1 MGQLQKGKRIIVVMA
16 QETLNPLVLAGK
28 QYIDF
33 RDQLDG
39 NALADRICYELEI
52 ELASNLRAVKMKQ
65 REAELLYQQ
74 ELERAAQEQREK
86 VKQEQLK
93 REQVEKEKRE
103 RARLEAQEREYA
115 EQQERHE
122 KKRLEALER
131 EKIARGSNVQAPL
144 EFVTQSDKDEVKS
157 NKNNKPLL
165 DNLVSLSQTI
175 VGNWSPSDKGSMQI
189 RFFAFLLILIGF
201 LAIAI
206 YQFSQTLNIQGLDA
220 LTPVATTREIATVD
234 TATATN
240 QVTTEPTSASFENT
254 PVAQINEAS
263 STPSTS
269 APISNLDS
277 VRLYR
282 IVSEESEVSF
292 TLTEDLRGVFTTVV
306 GVTDQVAGDILV
318 DVNNPAG
325 SRMGELRINARTL
338 TTDNEFRN
346 RAIRSEILQSS
357 SDAYE
362 FISFTPTALEGLPD
376 SVSVGDAITFTVTG
390 DLKIREITQSVSFE
404 VTATLVSDDRL
415 EGTASATV
423 TRTQYDLQIPS
434 VPGVANVSDEVQLQ
448 LRFVANRVEA

>member
-1 MGQLQKGKRIIVVMA
+1 MSSSNRLFTVIGI
-16 QETLNPLVLAGK
+16 LA
-28 QYIDF
+28 
-33 RDQLDG
+33 L
-39 NALADRICYELEI
+39 
-52 ELASNLRAVKMKQ
+52 
-65 REAELLYQQ
+65 
-74 ELERAAQEQREK
+74 
-86 VKQEQLK
+86 
-93 REQVEKEKRE
+93 
-103 RARLEAQEREYA
+103 
-115 EQQERHE
+115 
-122 KKRLEALER
+122 
-131 EKIARGSNVQAPL
+131 
-144 EFVTQSDKDEVKS
+144 
-157 NKNNKPLL
+157 
-165 DNLVSLSQTI
+165 
-175 VGNWSPSDKGSMQI
+175 
-189 RFFAFLLILIGF
+189 
-201 LAIAI
+201 LAIGAMAGVLGYI
-206 YQFSQTLNIQGLDA
+206 TFVGGSG
-220 LTPVATTREIATVD
+220 
-234 TATATN
+234 
-240 QVTTEPTSASFENT
+240 
-254 PVAQINEAS
+254 EA
-263 STPSTS
+263 S
-269 APISNLDS
+269 APISAPTLALETATPASSLLETQVAELQAAADASGTQVAELSAQVEQLQSENATLVAGASAAQAATDVPAVEPTAVPPTATPVPPTATAEPVAAAD
-277 VRLYR
+277 VRLFR

-357 SDAYE
+357 SDSYE
-362 FISFTPTALEGLPD
+362 FISFTPTALEGLPA